1 MMTTNY
7 VNSVNLTSEK

>member
-7 VNSVNLTSEK
+7 VNSVDLTSEK